1 MEKNKEVNKITI
13 KGIGVDSPT
22 DDLNY
27 SNLTVTLNVN
37 NFDDISKDIS
47 LD

>member
-1 MEKNKEVNKITI
+1 MAKNKEVNKITI
-13 KGIGVDSPT
+13 NGISVDSPT